1 MTFVERVCQY
11 CSHPNA
17 GTESRCGHCG
27 APLHRLAAATG
38 AVAKAGEDVVGDTE
52 KSVAGVASVVA
63 GAESV
68 VTGAEKTVA
77 TGVEKFAQRY
87 PQHWQWRAAIAGIVA
102 TVVGF
107 VFAIVHSCSGPLV
120 PSLPDLGAS
129 VGASVGPSAALPE
142 TVRTAASCQ
151 QINTSAEQCVIRADN
166 SLLAGG
172 ITGGRDLSLSVT
184 VDSPDRLPAN
194 ISRWRSAGGTVIA
207 DGPVFVAIGP
217 SATVWYANI
226 AAGVRVETG
235 SFTGRAGAQTFLSRS
250 GLAR

>member
-17 GTESRCGHCG
+17 GTESRCAHCG

-38 AVAKAGEDVVGDTE
+38 AAARAGETVVGDTE
-52 KSVAGVASVVA
+52 KAVAGAENVVAGAENVVA
-63 GAESV
+63 GAES
-68 VTGAEKTVA
+68 VA

-87 PQHWQWRAAIAGIVA
+87 PQHWQWRAAIGGIVA
-102 TVVGF
+102 TVLGF

-129 VGASVGPSAALPE
+129 VGASAALPE
-142 TVRTAASCQ
+142 AVRAAASCQ
-151 QINTSAEQCVIRADN
+151 QIDTSAEQCVIRSDN
-166 SLLAGG
+166 PLLAGG
-172 ITGGRDLSLSVT
+172 ITGGRELSLSVT
-184 VDSPDRLPAN
+184 RDSPDRLPAN
-194 ISRWRSAGGTVIA
+194 ISRWRAAGGTVIA

-226 AAGVRVETG
+226 AAGVRIETG

>member
-27 APLHRLAAATG
+27 APLHRLAAAAG
-38 AVAKAGEDVVGDTE
+38 AAARAGEGVVGDTE
-52 KSVAGVASVVA
+52 KAVA

-68 VTGAEKTVA
+68 IAGAESVAAGVEKPIA
-77 TGVEKFAQRY
+77 TGVEKFVQRY
-87 PQHWQWRAAIAGIVA
+87 PQHWQWRAAIGGIVA
-102 TVVGF
+102 TVLGF
-107 VFAIVHSCSGPLV
+107 VFAIVHSCSEPLV

-129 VGASVGPSAALPE
+129 VGAAAALPE
-142 TVRTAASCQ
+142 TVRAAAACQ
-151 QINTSAEQCVIRADN
+151 QISTAAEQCVILAGN
-166 SLLAGG
+166 PLLAGG
-172 ITGGRDLSLSVT
+172 ITGGRELSISVT

-194 ISRWRSAGGTVIA
+194 IARWRAAGGTVLA

-217 SATVWYANI
+217 SATVWYANT
-226 AAGVRVETG
+226 ASGVRIETG
-235 SFTGRAGAQTFLSRS
+235 SFTGRTGAQTFLSRS

>member
-1 MTFVERVCQY
+1 MTLVERVCQY

-38 AVAKAGEDVVGDTE
+38 AVARAGEDVVGETE

-68 VTGAEKTVA
+68 VTGAEKTVV
-77 TGVEKFAQRY
+77 TGVEKFVQRF

-102 TVVGF
+102 TVIGS
-107 VFAIVHSCSGPLV
+107 VFAIVQSCSAPLV

-129 VGASVGPSAALPE
+129 VGAAAALPE

-151 QINTSAEQCVIRADN
+151 QISTAAEQCVILAGN
-166 SLLAGG
+166 PLLAGG
-172 ITGGRDLSLSVT
+172 ITGGRELSLSVT

-194 ISRWRSAGGTVIA
+194 IARWRAAGGTVLA

-217 SATVWYANI
+217 SATVWYANT
-226 AAGVRVETG
+226 ASGVRIETG

>member
-27 APLHRLAAATG
+27 APLHRLAAAAG
-38 AVAKAGEDVVGDTE
+38 RAGEGVVGDTE
-52 KSVAGVASVVA
+52 KAVAGAERVVA

-68 VTGAEKTVA
+68 AAGVEKPIA
-77 TGVEKFAQRY
+77 TGVEKFVQRY

-102 TVVGF
+102 TVLGF
-107 VFAIVHSCSGPLV
+107 VFAIVHSCSGALV

-129 VGASVGPSAALPE
+129 VGASAALPE
-142 TVRTAASCQ
+142 TVRSAASCQ
-151 QINTSAEQCVIRADN
+151 QISTAAEQCVILAAN
-166 SLLAGG
+166 PLLAGG
-172 ITGGRDLSLSVT
+172 ITGGRELSLSVT
-184 VDSPDRLPAN
+184 VDPPDRLPAN
-194 ISRWRSAGGTVIA
+194 IARWRAAGGTVLA

-217 SATVWYANI
+217 SATVWYANT
-226 AAGVRVETG
+226 ASGVRIETG
-235 SFTGRAGAQTFLSRS
+235 SFTGRTGAQTFLSRS